1 MPERNNDLGKVRL
14 NESAITI
21 KVDWDANPV
30 TINKLELDSELQ
42 QRMKDSLDGKTA
54 NMYLDVAG
62 GYIRQRFECG
72 PVSGLPVSY
81 LSRSNTFSD
90 SPARGC
96 MMPVSTR
103 PSWAK

>member
-42 QRMKDSLDGKTA
+42 QRMKDSLDGKKNGKYVLRCRGRIHSTA
-54 NMYLDVAG
+54 
-62 GYIRQRFECG
+62 I
-72 PVSGLPVSY
+72 
-81 LSRSNTFSD
+81 
-90 SPARGC
+90 
-96 MMPVSTR
+96 
-103 PSWAK
+103 

>member
-42 QRMKDSLDGKTA
+42 QRMKDSLDGKNGKYVLRCRGRIHSTA
-54 NMYLDVAG
+54 
-62 GYIRQRFECG
+62 I
-72 PVSGLPVSY
+72 
-81 LSRSNTFSD
+81 
-90 SPARGC
+90 
-96 MMPVSTR
+96 
-103 PSWAK
+103 